1 MALHVTDISFRYGT
15 NLILD
20 KISFEQKTGRI
31 LALLGPNG
39 TGKTTLLKSLSGILH
54 PFEGTSFLDG
64 EDILKMNLKKKSR
77 LVAYVPQNTTTV
89 FPVKVID
96 AIMMGRKPF
105 QGFHTTK
112 ADEEKVFELLEL
124 FELTKLA
131 FKNTN
136 ELSGGERQRVFLAR
150 ALCQNPRLLLL
161 DEPTSSM
168 DLKNQ
173 LRTMS
178 MVRKLADKQNLTV
191 IVSIH
196 DINLAA
202 MYCDN
207 FLMLHNQKIFTFGD
221 SEKVLTAQNI
231 EKVYEVKT
239 DMKEYDKYKH
249 MILKKI

>member
-1 MALHVTDISFRYGT
+1 
-15 NLILD
+15 
-20 KISFEQKTGRI
+20 
-31 LALLGPNG
+31 
-39 TGKTTLLKSLSGILH
+39 
-54 PFEGTSFLDG
+54 
-64 EDILKMNLKKKSR
+64 
-77 LVAYVPQNTTTV
+77 
-89 FPVKVID
+89 
-96 AIMMGRKPF
+96 
-105 QGFHTTK
+105 
-112 ADEEKVFELLEL
+112 
-124 FELTKLA
+124 
-131 FKNTN
+131 
-136 ELSGGERQRVFLAR
+136 
-150 ALCQNPRLLLL
+150 
-161 DEPTSSM
+161 M